1 MSIYYIYVHV
11 SFNSCAEHTDKLSR
25 LVQFDESMTEALTWL
40 TSTESKI
47 AELDSAADA
56 AEEHT
61 DRSSLKEE
69 LKVRNLC
76 SFIVVDCLSSNID
89 NSVGIHNTCVDFRTF
104 LFQ

>member
-1 MSIYYIYVHV
+1 MNVWLD
-11 SFNSCAEHTDKLSR
+11 SCNECKYKLEEQLNR
-25 LVQFDESMTEALTWL
+25 LVQFHESMIEALTWL

-69 LKVRNLC
+69 LKVRNLF
-76 SFIVVDCLSSNID
+76 SFIVVDFLSSNIE
-89 NSVGIHNTCVDFRTF
+89 NRVGIHSTCVDFSTF